1 MIMWSWPV
9 LLGAVGTGRGSMRG
23 HYRFL
28 RTKGGRCYFADVC
41 VDIQLGGE
49 TMEAVDALGEHVDP
63 DHGEVNRQ
71 TAPTWVAAA
80 LEGIQAAVAHA
91 QHAGVLTS
99 GCRV

>member
-1 MIMWSWPV
+1 MI
-9 LLGAVGTGRGSMRG
+9 G

-91 QHAGVLTS
+91 QHARGRIDQWVPRGVTENR
-99 GCRV
+99 GFCHRYQ